1 MHRGSPSETL
11 TESEENQ
18 WDSLLFP
25 EEELRQTVLTGLI
38 EYHRWCASGHHRTTA
53 PPDADPLRD
62 DTTSPSPLSTFCH
75 KVMAMERAVNE
86 AAAAHM
92 QWLRRPFE
100 DTQLPDT
107 FPQRVQAWR
116 RLKLAARHCDQVPP
130 ELATAVWR
138 LVSYTLRAAGESPH
152 AIHAVAAVDA
162 DAAAPAEE
170 LQHPLHP
177 VRHMRRAGR
186 LLERLQHSVSVVSV
200 EVPGGIGPVR
210 RYRSRRQCPSALF
223 QAARATLQRALLLLD
238 DRSRTPRLRRPRPED
253 AADEDDD
260 AEAVSWRARYQQW
273 NAREKQMRREAQ
285 RALTLLH
292 TMAGGQPAEMVAAN
306 AIPPGASTVDTSYHW
321 IDYVE

>member
-1 MHRGSPSETL
+1 MHRGSPPETL

-18 WDSLLFP
+18 RDSILFP
-25 EEELRQTVLTGLI
+25 EEELRRTVLTGFI
-38 EYHRWCASGHHRTTA
+38 EYHRWCASGHHQTTA
-53 PPDADPLRD
+53 PSDADLLGD
-62 DTTSPSPLSTFCH
+62 DTASPPPLSTFCH
-75 KVMAMERAVNE
+75 KVTAMERAVNE
-86 AAAAHM
+86 AAAAHL

-130 ELATAVWR
+130 ELAAAVWR
-138 LVSYTLRAAGESPH
+138 LVSDTLRAAGESPH
-152 AIHAVAAVDA
+152 AIRAVAAADA
-162 DAAAPAEE
+162 DATPAEQ

-186 LLERLQHSVSVVSV
+186 LLERLQHAVSVVSV

-210 RYRSRRQCPSALF
+210 RYRSQRHCPSALF
-223 QAARATLQRALLLLD
+223 QAARTTLQRALLLLD
-238 DRSRTPRLRRPRPED
+238 DRTRTPRLRRPRPED

-260 AEAVSWRARYQQW
+260 AEAVSWRAHCQQW
-273 NAREKQMRREAQ
+273 SAREKQMQREAQ

-292 TMAGGQPAEMVAAN
+292 TMAGGQPAEMVAAD
-306 AIPPGASTVDTSYHW
+306 AIPSGASTVDSSYHW